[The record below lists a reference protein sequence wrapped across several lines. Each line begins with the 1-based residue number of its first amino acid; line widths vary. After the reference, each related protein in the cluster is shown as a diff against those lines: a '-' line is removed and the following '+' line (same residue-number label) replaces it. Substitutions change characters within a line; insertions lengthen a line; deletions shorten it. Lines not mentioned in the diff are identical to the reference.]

1 LDVAAGEL
9 RKAGTLIKLQPQPF
23 RVLLLLAERAGAV
36 VTREKIRQHLWSEA
50 TFVDFEHGINFSI
63 NQIRGALAD
72 DAEKPR
78 YIETLPRRG
87 YRFIATVRPA
97 SDGHKAAEI
106 VAAIGA
112 ASPAR
117 ELTPELPAN
126 GENEHEARH
135 ESAAE
140 TRNPLET
147 LNQDG
152 VPRHS
157 ARWRE
162 MTAASVVILLI
173 ISGAFWFAN
182 RTSGPKT
189 PPAGLKLRQ
198 LTINSFENR
207 VTSGGI
213 SPDGKYLAY
222 CDTKGM
228 YIKLIETGET
238 RAVAEPQE
246 FKGKEMDWEVV
257 GTWFPDSTRF
267 VANAQPTAGGVFESG
282 RSSQD
287 SSVWAVSVL
296 GEPPHKLR
304 DDAIAYSVSPDGSLI
319 GFGTNK
325 GKFGEREIWMMGPS
339 GGQARR
345 LFDADE
351 ESSIGGLRW
360 SPDGTRVLYVKTDRS
375 GDTLLT
381 RDLKGGPPNSLLGP
395 GEMKQVND
403 FFWLAEGRL
412 LYSVAEPE
420 SLEGSACNF
429 WEMRLNAHT
438 GTPIEKPRKL
448 TNWSGFCMSD
458 LGITADGKK
467 LAFLKWAGKLTP
479 VLADL
484 AEGGT
489 RILGPKH
496 FPLSE
501 SSEGMAAWTP
511 DSKAVFVVSN
521 RSGHFGIYKQSLDQD
536 IAEPVVTEGYG
547 RNPRVTPD
555 GKSILYL
562 GLTEN
567 GAPPASGPEPVMRV
581 SITGGPSQR
590 LFTARTNSLLTC
602 SRSPSGV
609 CIIGEPTEDGKQ
621 LIVTAIDPVRG
632 RGPELF
638 RFALVANDENWVF
651 DLSPDGTRVAVT
663 QTVAG
668 PICILSLD
676 GQVLQQVQVK
686 GWSNLLWLSWA
697 ADGKG
702 LFVTAG
708 IRNGR
713 EVLYVD

>member
-1 LDVAAGEL
+1 MPINSPTPPGICFGPFELDAAAGEL

-23 RVLLLLAERAGAV
+23 RVLQLLAERAGTV
-36 VTREKIRQHLWSEA
+36 VTREEIQQHLWSES

-87 YRFIATVRPA
+87 YRFIAAVRPA

-126 GENEHEARH
+126 GEKEHEARY

-140 TRNPLET
+140 TRNPVET

-282 RSSQD
+282 WSSQD

-345 LFDADE
+345 LFDVDE

-412 LYSVAEPE
+412 LYSVAEPG

-511 DSKAVFVVSN
+511 S
-521 RSGHFGIYKQSLDQD
+521 Y
-536 IAEPVVTEGYG
+536 P
-547 RNPRVTPD
+547 
-555 GKSILYL
+555 
-562 GLTEN
+562 
-567 GAPPASGPEPVMRV
+567 
-581 SITGGPSQR
+581 
-590 LFTARTNSLLTC
+590 
-602 SRSPSGV
+602 
-609 CIIGEPTEDGKQ
+609 
-621 LIVTAIDPVRG
+621 IDPVILGFTSSPWTRTL
-632 RGPELF
+632 RS
-638 RFALVANDENWVF
+638 
-651 DLSPDGTRVAVT
+651 LS
-663 QTVAG
+663 
-668 PICILSLD
+668 
-676 GQVLQQVQVK
+676 
-686 GWSNLLWLSWA
+686 
-697 ADGKG
+697 
-702 LFVTAG
+702 
-708 IRNGR
+708 
-713 EVLYVD
+713 